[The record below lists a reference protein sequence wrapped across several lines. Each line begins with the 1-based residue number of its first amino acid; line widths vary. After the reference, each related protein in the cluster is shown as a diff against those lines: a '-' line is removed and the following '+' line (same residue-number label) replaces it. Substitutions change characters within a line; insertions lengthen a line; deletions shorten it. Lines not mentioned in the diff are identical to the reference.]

1 MRAMGIWW
9 CVCAFLLFNPAIVEP
24 RTAAGNGSY
33 SFLPSSLLETPA
45 LHPADF
51 NFYRCGDKA
60 HLEKHVVV
68 FHHIYKTAGSTVRS
82 LFRSIAGSQCNLG
95 YATLVRV
102 KEGEGKEGMTYVKDL
117 TPRSGEEKGRTL
129 TPQPLGKFMSRLRNE
144 ADMLGGHQQFDLVN
158 SVWPELS
165 QVHLQNRLRL

>member
-1 MRAMGIWW
+1 MH
-9 CVCAFLLFNPAIVEP
+9 
-24 RTAAGNGSY
+24 
-33 SFLPSSLLETPA
+33 PS
-45 LHPADF
+45 DF

-68 FHHIYKTAGSTVRS
+68 FHHVYKTAGSTVRS

-95 YATLVRV
+95 YATLVR
-102 KEGEGKEGMTYVKDL
+102 KEDGEPYVKDL
-117 TPRSGEEKGRTL
+117 TPRSGGKEGMIS
-129 TPQPLGKFMSRLRNE
+129 TPQPLGKYTPRLRNE

-158 SVWPELS
+158 SIWPELS